1 MRVVRLCKRKYPRLD
16 GIGACKV
23 GGRWNSPGRHVVY
36 TASCG
41 ALAALEYRVN
51 ARELPVNMLLLRV
64 EVPATLDIEIIDS
77 LPADQQV
84 FRQLGDEWL
93 ENGGTVAMQV
103 PSVLVPRQWNLLLN
117 PKHPLFPAVQVLEEA
132 PFAYDSRLLS
142 EIPTA

>member
-1 MRVVRLCKRKYPRLD
+1 MRVVRLCKRKYPLLD
-16 GIGACKV
+16 GIGAKV
-23 GGRWNSPGRHVVY
+23 SGSRWTSPGRSIVY

-64 EVPATLDIEIIDS
+64 EVPDSLGIETVDC
-77 LPADQQV
+77 LPADDKL

-93 ENGGTVAMQV
+93 ESQQTAAMRV

-117 PKHPLFPAVQVLEEA
+117 PEHPVI
-132 PFAYDSRLLS
+132 SRYS
-142 EIPTA
+142 YH